1 MSIVLQGLPGVQA
14 YLDDIIVYSSDSAD
28 YETRLKA
35 VLYGLQEAGLRLNTE
50 KCKFY
55 QEKLTYLGHTIT
67 KDGLLPNDD
76 YIVAIRDAPAPA
88 DATFL
93 RSFLGLTSC
102 YSKFIQNYAT
112 VVEPMRA
119 VLRNATFTWTEDAQ
133 HSFQQIKVLITDSSA
148 LAMFDPSLPTIVST
162 DASDYGIGGVLTQI
176 RPDSSERTV
185 AFASRSLS
193 AAERKYSVVDKEA

>member
-14 YLDDIIVYSSDSAD
+14 YLDDIIVYSSNSAD
-28 YETRLKA
+28 HETRLKA
-35 VLYGLQEAGLRLNTE
+35 VLYRLQEAGLRLNTE

-76 YIVAIRDAPAPA
+76 HIVAIRDAPAPA
-88 DATFL
+88 DATSL
-93 RSFLGLTSC
+93 RSFLGLTLW

-119 VLRNATFTWTEDAQ
+119 VLWDATFTWTEDAQ
-133 HSFQQIKVLITDSSA
+133 RSFQQVKLLITDSSA
-148 LAMFDPSLPTIVST
+148 LAMFDPHCP
-162 DASDYGIGGVLTQI
+162 
-176 RPDSSERTV
+176 P
-185 AFASRSLS
+185 
-193 AAERKYSVVDKEA
+193 